1 MKKQK
6 TGMTELLEFDH
17 FHFKIEATA
26 EGMKVAMEAHGRHVQ
41 EGPDLLTISTPGKN
55 LNFKTTFTPVPGPG
69 QKLRCIIA
77 GEVTVIQGLDFRPK
91 DWRAF
96 ADKLNTRNARI
107 TEKSASE
114 KYIEKTL
121 KKQRAASENARIAF
135 ETSGD
140 PQVVINFIKKSPSGA
155 PLNETWVNAAIQ
167 QWIRTDRHDLLKSA
181 FLPGRG
187 ERIKARSRAIEDL
200 MFVNR
205 IDKCRR
211 TMKSLNEALI
221 FEAQRTG
228 DGNLT
233 DDKLDGKLRA
243 LKNKYHQAKRRI
255 KTEIAIQETPES
267 FTMTAFPTKITF
279 GDSALFGEWTWKFP
293 KK

>member
-6 TGMTELLEFDH
+6 DGMTKLLKSDCFR
-17 FHFKIEATA
+17 FKIKVTA
-26 EGMKVAMEAHGRHVQ
+26 EGMKVFMKMHGRHVH
-41 EGPDLLTISTPGKN
+41 EGLDLLTISTPGEN
-55 LNFKTTFTPVPGPG
+55 LNFKTTFTPVPGPD
-69 QKLRCIIA
+69 QKLHCIIA
-77 GEVTVIQGLDFRPK
+77 GEVTVIQGLDFTPK
-91 DWRAF
+91 DWRALIN
-96 ADKLNTRNARI
+96 KLTTRNARSM
-107 TEKSASE
+107 EKSASE
-114 KYIEKTL
+114 KYIDKTL
-121 KKQRAASENARIAF
+121 KEQRAASEKARIAF

-140 PQVVINFIKKSPSGA
+140 PKVVIDYIKRSPSGA
-155 PLNETWVNAAIQ
+155 PLSEPWVIAAIQ
-167 QWIRTDRHDLLKSA
+167 QWIRTDRHDLKKSA

-187 ERIKARSRAIEDL
+187 ERSEARSRLLEDM

-205 IDKCRR
+205 IEKYRR
-211 TMKSLNEALI
+211 TMKSLNEVLI

-243 LKNKYHQAKRRI
+243 LKNKYYQAKRLI
-255 KTEIAIQETPES
+255 KTEITIQETPES